1 MSYNQHPQP
10 VENHTDAFFAAFGVL
25 LFMVFWAIA
34 AMAGFLWVFLTA
46 LVIDRIGTWLM
57 RFLT

>member
-10 VENHTDAFFAAFGVL
+10 VENYTDAFFAAFGVL

-46 LVIDRIGTWLM
+46 LVIDRIGT
-57 RFLT
+57 